1 MTGLARGEAS
11 PICDPAPAVRDPSPR
26 KAYLRTETAISIVIN
41 AVLSLGFFLL
51 AFGLA
56 PSTPVPVAGLGG
68 YAVDFLPQSFMIALM
83 STLMPGII
91 TAGRI
96 RAGRIGG
103 QAQSTGALLRR
114 SVLTAVAAMLVGIAI
129 AAILLVVATKAALPW
144 GPALFAKILYG
155 GLLAAIVTPIGLRH
169 ALRGTDLH

>member
-11 PICDPAPAVRDPSPR
+11 PISDPAAAVRDPSLR

-41 AVLSLGFFLL
+41 AVLSLGFFWLV
-51 AFGLA
+51 FGFA
-56 PSTPVPVAGLGG
+56 PFVPVAGLGG

-114 SVLTAVAAMLVGIAI
+114 SVLTAVVAMLVGITI
-129 AAILLVVATKAALPW
+129 AAILLVISTEAALPW
-144 GPALFAKILYG
+144 GPTLFAKILYG
-155 GLLAAIVTPIGLRH
+155 GLLAAIVTPIGLRY
-169 ALRGTDLH
+169 ALRATDLR